1 MLTCLKELGYNV
13 EWRVINAADY
23 GFSQR
28 RRRVFIFA
36 YSKTTKLYNNVTK
49 KISDFGIDDY
59 LINEGFFNKE
69 FKIEEIV
76 KKTNCL
82 LEKDIL
88 EISDNFS
95 FDFYEAGILN
105 NNEVVSFKIKP
116 KVTQATKL
124 RDILEENVD
133 EHFYIGNDL
142 EKWNYMKGAKAE
154 PRKSSTGHEYVYREG
169 AVAFPDSLDLPA
181 RTMLTSESSR
191 NRSTHVIEDPITKRL
206 RVLTPIECERLNGF
220 DDDWT
225 NTGMTEKFRY
235 FCMGNALVVGLIEI
249 MGKKISEI
257 VDNENNELQ
266 EVTITSK

>member
-1 MLTCLKELGYNV
+1 M
-13 EWRVINAADY
+13 
-23 GFSQR
+23 
-28 RRRVFIFA
+28 
-36 YSKTTKLYNNVTK
+36 
-49 KISDFGIDDY
+49 
-59 LINEGFFNKE
+59 
-69 FKIEEIV
+69 
-76 KKTNCL
+76 
-82 LEKDIL
+82 
-88 EISDNFS
+88 
-95 FDFYEAGILN
+95 
-105 NNEVVSFKIKP
+105 
-116 KVTQATKL
+116 TQATKL
-124 RDILEENVD
+124 REILEENVD

-266 EVTITSK
+266 EVAITSK